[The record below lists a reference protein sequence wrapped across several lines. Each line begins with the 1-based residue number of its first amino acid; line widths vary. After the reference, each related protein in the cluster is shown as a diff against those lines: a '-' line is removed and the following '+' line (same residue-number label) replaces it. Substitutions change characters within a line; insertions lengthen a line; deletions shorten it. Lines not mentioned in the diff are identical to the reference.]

1 MALARLHLLRMATC
15 ACLLVSLATL
25 HLAAD
30 CRLRSSPG
38 LKRSVRAT
46 TEEMVMER
54 RMEE

>member
-1 MALARLHLLRMATC
+1 MASARLHLLRMATC